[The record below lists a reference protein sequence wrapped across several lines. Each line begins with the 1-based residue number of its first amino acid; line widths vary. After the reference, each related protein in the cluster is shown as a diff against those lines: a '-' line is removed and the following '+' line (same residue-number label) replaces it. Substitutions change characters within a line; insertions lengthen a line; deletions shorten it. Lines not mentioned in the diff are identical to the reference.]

1 MFSELFLGDWFSIE
15 GIVDVIVVVVV
26 VSVVVILVVVIF
38 GMFVCVVVAVVVVDD
53 IVDVVLKTNFAGLGA
68 GVWES
73 EKTSPSEFM
82 FFKLSDILVTLV
94 SIICILLTT
103 EAILNP
109 YYKHLNQG
117 FILTYGLRTHLS
129 KTGAILNPYFQHFN
143 QVKNKSHYNH

>member
-1 MFSELFLGDWFSIE
+1 MLSELFLGDWFSIE

-38 GMFVCVVVAVVVVDD
+38 GMFVCVVVVVVVDD

-109 YYKHLNQG
+109 YYKLLNQS
-117 FILTYGLRTHLS
+117 FILAYEHTFWKREQ
-129 KTGAILNPYFQHFN
+129 F
-143 QVKNKSHYNH
+143 